1 MFVPLASLILSAS
14 LAACAVALTSQP
26 PPFSV
31 RQSRAIVRHV
41 ECRYPYSNF
50 GSARPFRRHDG
61 AWWLLASPNP
71 SNDHEN
77 EIFEDWDGI
86 GAIGASKTNDVV
98 PSTRE
103 KSTAKEKDKVPTR
116 SRDADRMDSPST
128 PRRNVDDEP
137 SVYSR
142 KFTGSLF
149 ADSNPPAS
157 RRDSSS
163 SSSSNY
169 DRMMEREYNLAGI
182 FERTLPF
189 QAGFIALALAFVVYV
204 SLQEPVY
211 NVDLST
217 STDVMID
224 DSLLPDFWSQFQG
237 DDRVNVEEIGQVS
250 GESVFI

>member
-1 MFVPLASLILSAS
+1 
-14 LAACAVALTSQP
+14 
-26 PPFSV
+26 
-31 RQSRAIVRHV
+31 
-41 ECRYPYSNF
+41 
-50 GSARPFRRHDG
+50 
-61 AWWLLASPNP
+61 LASPNP
-71 SNDHEN
+71 SNGQEN
-77 EIFEDWDGI
+77 EMLEDWDGI
-86 GAIGASKTNDVV
+86 GAIGASKTNAAV
-98 PSTRE
+98 PPTRE
-103 KSTAKEKDKVPTR
+103 TSTAKEKDKVPTR
-116 SRDADRMDSPST
+116 SRDADRLESPGT
-128 PRRNVDDEP
+128 PRRNADDEP
-137 SVYSR
+137 TVYSR

-149 ADSNPPAS
+149 ADSNPPTPAS
-157 RRDSSS
+157 RRET

-211 NVDLST
+211 NVDLSA

-250 GESVFI
+250 GESVCI